1 MTTLWT
7 ITPSAG
13 AADSRWLNFP
23 LWVEVIVRAPSAIRA
38 RRVAAEMEAQMTA
51 DPTPVGNETLAFR
64 SAFEDEKLYK
74 VSPLSPAEALEHDP
88 DGPEKVLS
96 ATLGSAPKAT

>member
-1 MTTLWT
+1 MSTLWM

-13 AADSRWLNFP
+13 AEDSRWLDFP

-64 SAFEDEKLYK
+64 SAFQDEKLYQ
-74 VSPLSPAEALEHDP
+74 VRPLLPADAPEHDP

-96 ATLGSAPKAT
+96 ATLGSAPKQT